1 MVDKALV
8 LGYGPENSPPVY
20 ESLEN
25 HGLKV
30 HHAEKPVIDLSCY
43 SIVISFGYRHVIPRA
58 VLESANCSV
67 LNLHTSLLPYNR
79 GAHPI
84 FWAAALGNSF
94 GVSLHQID
102 EGVDTGPVFSQEQIY
117 LPIETINFREAH
129 NLLRREAELLL
140 EKSIRK
146 VLKGEAKATPQ
157 AFVLPAKKAHDLPR
171 EFAGWDALIGPE
183 IQRLK
188 LTGVI

>member
-8 LGYGPENSPPVY
+8 LGYGPEKSPLVY

-30 HHAEKPVIDLSCY
+30 HHEEKPVVDLSPY
-43 SIVISFGYRHVIPRA
+43 SIVVSFGYRHLITRT
-58 VLESANCSV
+58 VLESAETVV
-67 LNLHTSLLPYNR
+67 LNLHTSLLPHNR

-84 FWAAALGNSF
+84 FWAAALGNPF

-102 EGVDTGPVFSQEQIY
+102 EGVDTGPVFAREQID
-117 LPIETINFREAH
+117 LTIDTMNFREAH
-129 NLLRREAELLL
+129 NLLLSEAELLL
-140 EKSIRK
+140 EKSIDK
-146 VLKGEAKATPQ
+146 VLEGQSQATPQ
-157 AFVLPAKKAHDLPR
+157 AFLLPAKKAQDLPR

-183 IQRLK
+183 IRRLK
-188 LTGVI
+188 LSGVI